1 MDKHYLTPLF
11 NPASVVVFAGK
22 VDDPTTQ
29 TPQAVALLEALH
41 AQRFTGTLHYLDIHT
56 SVPLVWMSR

>member
-41 AQRFTGTLHYLDIHT
+41 APRH
-56 SVPLVWMSR
+56 VPIWPSSPCPQAM